1 MMAGTASRPVR
12 DDRAV
17 EETRGRTVSIPTHH
31 RIQDD
36 SVTVRLWS
44 EKTSNF
50 KIALELRTQLFL
62 YHLPLQPSFIAP
74 KKVTV

>member
-17 EETRGRTVSIPTHH
+17 EERRGRTLSIPTHH

-44 EKTSNF
+44 EKTSGKMTGF
-50 KIALELRTQLFL
+50 
-62 YHLPLQPSFIAP
+62 
-74 KKVTV
+74 